1 MFTWRRVG
9 QTVPDLQ
16 NSGYFRLLIKVTVGG
31 LVAACVSYL
40 LVRLSIVNQ
49 PAISAPRLGL
59 AIASFAASFILVY
72 FALAKLFRISE
83 VWALLDLVRRK

>member
-1 MFTWRRVG
+1 
-9 QTVPDLQ
+9 
-16 NSGYFRLLIKVTVGG
+16 
-31 LVAACVSYL
+31 L

-83 VWALLDLVRRK
+83 VWALLDLVRHK

>member
-1 MFTWRRVG
+1 MLF
-9 QTVPDLQ
+9 
-16 NSGYFRLLIKVTVGG
+16 KV
-31 LVAACVSYL
+31 VAAGFLAASVSYL
-40 LVRLSIVNQ
+40 LVRLSIIVQ

-59 AIASFAASFILVY
+59 AIASFAASFILIY